1 MRMPRQKGIPMDWDE
16 LKSKRTLTLTDTAW
30 AGLESLAQK
39 LEIKSKSDLIETIGR
54 QVIPLAEA
62 GITPEERQAIKKH

>member
-39 LEIKSKSDLIETIGR
+39 LAIKSKSDSIEASGR
-54 QVIPLAEA
+54 EVIPLAEA
-62 GITPEERQAIKKH
+62 GITLEEQQAVKKH